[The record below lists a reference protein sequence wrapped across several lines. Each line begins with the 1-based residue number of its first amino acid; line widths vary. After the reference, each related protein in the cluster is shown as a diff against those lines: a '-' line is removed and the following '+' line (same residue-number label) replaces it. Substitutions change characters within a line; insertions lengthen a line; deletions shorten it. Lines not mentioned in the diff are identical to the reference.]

1 MILPKKTIK
10 PSEQLEKLFEIAQAA
25 HVMIQ
30 RDFKEIDP
38 LIGVSQ
44 NMRASGIPADV
55 MTVDCLKTRRRIIFI
70 LHDHQPDLLSY
81 QFGEMD
87 SDPVSDFKSVELT
100 EMTEQTFYDWV
111 TGYFK
116 EQ

>member
-1 MILPKKTIK
+1 
-10 PSEQLEKLFEIAQAA
+10 
-25 HVMIQ
+25 
-30 RDFKEIDP
+30 
-38 LIGVSQ
+38 
-44 NMRASGIPADV
+44 

-87 SDPVSDFKSVELT
+87 SDPESDFKSVELT

-116 EQ
+116 VH